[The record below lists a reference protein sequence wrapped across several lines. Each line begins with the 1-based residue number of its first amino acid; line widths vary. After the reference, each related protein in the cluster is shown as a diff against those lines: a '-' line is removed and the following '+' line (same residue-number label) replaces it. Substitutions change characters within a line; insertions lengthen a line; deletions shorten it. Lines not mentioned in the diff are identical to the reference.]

1 VDIVC
6 WVDGIHT
13 DCVYTRF
20 MNTVPKNSS
29 DTLAQIAVIVAF
41 VFTLV
46 MNTLAVVLPLFGR
59 STKEISDSFPS
70 FFTPAGYVF
79 SIWSVLYLTQLV
91 FTVYQALPAQ
101 ASNPRIRAV
110 RYPFV
115 AACLFNGVWIIAWH
129 GLIVPLSM
137 VLMLGLLGSLVLAYN
152 RLEIGV
158 KPDLNPADRWLV
170 RLPFSLY
177 LGWITVATVA
187 NAVSLLLNLNWNGF
201 GISGATWAAV
211 LVLIAASFGIAFS
224 LSRRD
229 IGYNMVL
236 LWAFGGIYVA
246 QSTNNVIIASVA
258 LGALLILAA
267 IVFSRLPGRST
278 LIRA

>member
-1 VDIVC
+1 
-6 WVDGIHT
+6 
-13 DCVYTRF
+13 
-20 MNTVPKNSS
+20 MNTTSKNSS
-29 DTLAQIAVIVAF
+29 DTLAQIAVIVSF

-46 MNTLAVVLPLFGR
+46 MNTLAVMLPLFGR

-79 SIWSVLYLTQLV
+79 SIWSVLYLSQLA

-115 AACLFNGVWIIAWH
+115 AACLFNGVWIMAWH

-137 VLMLGLLGSLVLAYN
+137 VLMLGLLISLILAYN

-158 KPDLNPADRWLV
+158 TPDLNNADRFLV

-187 NAVSLLLNLNWNGF
+187 NAVSLFLNLNWNGF
-201 GISGATWAAV
+201 GVSGPVWAAV
-211 LVLIAASFGIAFS
+211 LVLIAAGFGVAFS
-224 LSRRD
+224 LLRRD
-229 IGYNMVL
+229 VGYNIVL

-246 QSTNNVIIASVA
+246 QSTNGVIVSSLV
-258 LGALLILAA
+258 LGVILILAA
-267 IVFSRLPGRST
+267 IVFSRFPRQEALAGT
-278 LIRA
+278 

>member
-1 VDIVC
+1 
-6 WVDGIHT
+6 
-13 DCVYTRF
+13 
-20 MNTVPKNSS
+20 MNTTPKNSS

-46 MNTLAVVLPLFGR
+46 MNTLAVALPLFGR

-115 AACLFNGVWIIAWH
+115 AACLFNGIWIIAWH

-137 VLMLGLLGSLVLAYN
+137 VLMLGLLGSLILAYN

-158 KPDLNPADRWLV
+158 TADLNNADRWLV

-211 LVLIAASFGIAFS
+211 LVLIAASFGVAFS

-246 QSTNNVIIASVA
+246 QSTNGIIISSLV
-258 LGALLILAA
+258 LGAVLILAA
-267 IVFSRLPGRST
+267 IVFSRLPGRSA
-278 LIRA
+278 LIRT

>member
-6 WVDGIHT
+6 WVDGFWRKS
-13 DCVYTRF
+13 VYTRA

-29 DTLAQIAVIVAF
+29 DTLAQIAVIVSF
-41 VFTLV
+41 VFAIV

-79 SIWSVLYLTQLV
+79 SIWSVLYLTQLA

-115 AACLFNGVWIIAWH
+115 AACLFNGIWIIAWH

-137 VLMLGLLGSLVLAYN
+137 ILMLGLLSSLILAYN
-152 RLEIGV
+152 RLEIGLT
-158 KPDLNPADRWLV
+158 PDLNNTDRWLV

-187 NAVSLLLNLNWNGF
+187 NAVSLLLNLGWNGF
-201 GISGATWAAV
+201 GISGAVWTAI
-211 LVLIAASFGIAFS
+211 LVLIAASFGVAFS

-229 IGYNMVL
+229 VGYNMVL

-246 QSTNNVIIASVA
+246 QSTNNIIIASLVF
-258 LGALLILAA
+258 GALLILAA
-267 IVFSRLPGRST
+267 IMFSRLPGRSMLT
-278 LIRA
+278 RA

>member
-1 VDIVC
+1 
-6 WVDGIHT
+6 
-13 DCVYTRF
+13 
-20 MNTVPKNSS
+20 MNTSVKNSS

-46 MNTLAVVLPLFGR
+46 MNTLAVTLPLFGR

-79 SIWSVLYLTQLV
+79 SIWSVLYLSQLA

-101 ASNPRIRAV
+101 AGNPRIRAV
-110 RYPFV
+110 RYPFI
-115 AACLFNGVWIIAWH
+115 AACLFNGVWIVAWH

-137 VLMLGLLGSLVLAYN
+137 VLMLGLLGSLIVAYN
-152 RLEIGV
+152 KLEIGV
-158 KPDLNPADRWLV
+158 TPDLNTADRWLV

-201 GISGATWAAV
+201 GISGATWAAI
-211 LVLIAASFGIAFS
+211 LVLIAASFGVAFS
-224 LSRRD
+224 LNKHD

-246 QSTNNVIIASVA
+246 QSSNNTIIASLA
-258 LGALLILAA
+258 LGAVLIVAA
-267 IVFSRLPGRST
+267 IVFSRFPGRPT
-278 LIRA
+278 LSRA

>member
-1 VDIVC
+1 MIA
-6 WVDGIHT
+6 T
-13 DCVYTRF
+13 
-20 MNTVPKNSS
+20 KNSS
-29 DTLAQIAVIVAF
+29 VTLAQIAVVVSF

-46 MNTLAVVLPLFGR
+46 MNTLAVTLPLFGR
-59 STKEISDSFPS
+59 STKEISDSFAS

-79 SIWSVLYLTQLV
+79 SIWSVLYLSQIAFV
-91 FTVYQALPAQ
+91 VYQALPAQ
-101 ASNPRIRAV
+101 ANNPRISLV

-115 AACLFNGVWIIAWH
+115 TACLFNGLWIIAWH

-137 VLMLGLLGSLVLAYN
+137 ILMLGLLISLVLAYT
-152 RLEIGV
+152 RLEIGL
-158 KPDLNPADRWLV
+158 KPDLNTADRFLV

-201 GISGATWAAV
+201 GISGAVWAAV
-211 LVLIAASFGIAFS
+211 LVLIAAGFGVGFS

-229 IGYNMVL
+229 IGYNLVL

-246 QSTNNVIIASVA
+246 QSTSRVIISSLI
-258 LGALLILAA
+258 LGAVLILAA
-267 IVFSRLPGRST
+267 IVFSRLPGRSALVRT
-278 LIRA
+278 

>member
-1 VDIVC
+1 
-6 WVDGIHT
+6 
-13 DCVYTRF
+13 
-20 MNTVPKNSS
+20 MNTEPKNSS
-29 DTLAQIAVIVAF
+29 NSLAQIAVIVAF

-46 MNTLAVVLPLFGR
+46 MNTLAVTLPLFGR

-91 FTVYQALPAQ
+91 FTVYQALPTQ
-101 ASNPRIRAV
+101 ANNPRIRAV

-129 GLIVPLSM
+129 GLVIPLSM
-137 VLMLGLLGSLVLAYN
+137 VLMLGLLGSLIFAYN
-152 RLEIGV
+152 RLEIGL
-158 KPDLNPADRWLV
+158 KPDLSATDRWLV

-201 GISGATWAAV
+201 GISGAVWAAV
-211 LVLIAASFGIAFS
+211 LVLIAASFGVAFS
-224 LSRRD
+224 LSRHD
-229 IGYNMVL
+229 VGYNMVL

-246 QSTNNVIIASVA
+246 QSTSSVIISSLVVA
-258 LGALLILAA
+258 VLLILAA

-278 LIRA
+278 LARA